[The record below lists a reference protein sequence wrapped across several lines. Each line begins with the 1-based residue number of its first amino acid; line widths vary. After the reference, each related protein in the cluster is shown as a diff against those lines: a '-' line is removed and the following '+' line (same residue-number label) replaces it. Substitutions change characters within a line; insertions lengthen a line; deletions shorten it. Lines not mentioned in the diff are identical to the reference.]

1 MQKELFTQQTFR
13 LLMQAMSRPGTIH
26 QLEHTGDQMPYMSV
40 LLTLLDHEVTFAVV
54 GMGIDR
60 DHITVA
66 TGARKASVEE
76 ADYLVIDGGDS
87 AGVVL
92 RAKRGDFRYPEE
104 GATLIYHVK
113 SLQGSNTGVC
123 LIGPG
128 IPRQLHL
135 VMDGLSSREVAG
147 IATANAGFPT
157 GIDCIFIDD
166 AARVTAVPRS
176 VRMEVT

>member
-1 MQKELFTQQTFR
+1 MFTQQTFR

-26 QLEHTGDQMPYMSV
+26 QLEQMEHRMPYISV

-54 GMGIDR
+54 GMGIDCE
-60 DHITVA
+60 HITMA
-66 TGARKASVEE
+66 TGARKAPVEE
-76 ADYLVIDGGDS
+76 ADYVIIDGGDS
-87 AGVVL
+87 AGAVI

-113 SLQGSNTGVC
+113 SLQGSDTGVC
-123 LIGPG
+123 LMGPG
-128 IPRQLHL
+128 ILRQQHI
-135 VMDGLSSREVAG
+135 VMDGLSSHEVAD

-157 GIDCIFIDD
+157 GIDCIFVDD

-176 VRMEVT
+176 VRMEMA